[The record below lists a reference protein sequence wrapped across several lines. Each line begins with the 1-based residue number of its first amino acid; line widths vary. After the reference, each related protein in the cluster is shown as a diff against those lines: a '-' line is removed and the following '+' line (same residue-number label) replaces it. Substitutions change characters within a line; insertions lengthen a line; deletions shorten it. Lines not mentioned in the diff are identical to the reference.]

1 LPNLLKR
8 LKVLKVLIDS
18 IGRRRKMKVLGIL
31 GSPRAGGNSDI
42 LLEQAL
48 AGGKDAGGEVEKIVL
63 SKNKISGCLDC
74 GKCNDTGVCAIK
86 DDMLEIHKKILEAD
100 VVIHSVPVYFW
111 AMTAQMKAYLDRW
124 CAFFDA
130 GWRLHKAYRPKMK
143 GKKIGLITVCGDPN
157 VSTADPIVHS
167 FKNTCNFA
175 GLNLLDVVQTSAAA
189 KGEISNNEAA
199 KKKAYDLGKKSM
211 TK

>member
-1 LPNLLKR
+1 
-8 LKVLKVLIDS
+8 
-18 IGRRRKMKVLGIL
+18 MKVLGIL

-48 AGGKDAGGEVEKIVL
+48 AGARDAGAEVEKIVL

-74 GKCNDTGVCAIK
+74 GKCDDTGVCAID

-111 AMTAQMKAYLDRW
+111 AMTSQMKSYLDRW

-130 GWRLHKAYRPKMK
+130 KWRVHKAYRPILKEK
-143 GKKIGLITVCGDPN
+143 RIGLITVCGDPN

-167 FKNTCNFA
+167 FKNTCQFA
-175 GLNLLDVVQTSAAA
+175 GLNLLEAVQTSAAA
-189 KGEISNNEAA
+189 KGEISNNEVA
-199 KKKAYDLGKKSM
+199 KKKAYDLGKKSA